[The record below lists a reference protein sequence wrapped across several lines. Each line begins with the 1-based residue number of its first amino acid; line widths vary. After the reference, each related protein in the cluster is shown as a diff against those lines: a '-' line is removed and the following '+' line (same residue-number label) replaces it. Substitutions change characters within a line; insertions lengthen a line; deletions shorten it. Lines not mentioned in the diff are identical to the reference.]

1 MLRSTLEA
9 KETQGGLRKPE
20 PNVNRWFVT
29 QRASVELDSAT
40 ETSTLSKSSRG
51 GGCRITVREA
61 FFHPWLKTV
70 EELRGVGFGR
80 VVGARAL

>member
-1 MLRSTLEA
+1 MLVKVSAHTS
-9 KETQGGLRKPE
+9 
-20 PNVNRWFVT
+20 
-29 QRASVELDSAT
+29 ASDHSL
-40 ETSTLSKSSRG
+40 TLSKSSRG

>member
-29 QRASVELDSAT
+29 QRASVELDSAQKP
-40 ETSTLSKSSRG
+40 SFSS
-51 GGCRITVREA
+51 
-61 FFHPWLKTV
+61 
-70 EELRGVGFGR
+70 GR
-80 VVGARAL
+80 